1 MAEEEQRKLQEAQG
15 LAAAAKRKSE
25 EEAERLAREEGEHL
39 AQEQT
44 KRVAEADEA
53 ERSAQEQAQQEAA
66 LKAEEE
72 ERLAAE
78 QQRLKEEEAQRQVE
92 SAANEH
98 QRKVD
103 TLIAGFNADLDAFR
117 LTSPA
122 GNNALSKLQT
132 LLVLEPANP
141 FVNEGFEAIVGR
153 YIGLSRK
160 SSSAGQFDK
169 AETYLDKAATVFA
182 DSAALEAL
190 AKAEERKA
198 QEAAKAEEAAKAKLA
213 LATIPESAIEV
224 TKTGP
229 CSPRLLEPRPSAFPG
244 VVSSVYSHPA
254 FLNAPAP
261 KIKWAKYRSSSLINK
276 KATEEST
283 SRYLNRAGILGG
295 SLV

>member
-1 MAEEEQRKLQEAQG
+1 MAEAEET
-15 LAAAAKRKSE
+15 
-25 EEAERLAREEGEHL
+25 ERL
-39 AQEQT
+39 
-44 KRVAEADEA
+44 
-53 ERSAQEQAQQEAA
+53 AQEQAQQEAA

-78 QQRLKEEEAQRQVE
+78 QQRLKEEEAQRQTE
-92 SAANEH
+92 SAANEY

-103 TLIAGFNADLDAFR
+103 VLIAGFNADLDAFR

-132 LLVLEPANP
+132 LLVLDPANP

-153 YIGLSRK
+153 YVGLSRK

-182 DSAALEAL
+182 DSAALETAREELARLRQEAQARAALEAL

-198 QEAAKAEEAAKAKLA
+198 EEAAKAEQAAKTAQAKLA
-213 LATIPESAIEV
+213 TTPESTIEV

-229 CSPRLLEPRPSAFPG
+229 CSPRLLEPRPVHSLAWSP
-244 VVSSVYSHPA
+244 VS
-254 FLNAPAP
+254 
-261 KIKWAKYRSSSLINK
+261 IRTRRSSMRLHP
-276 KATEEST
+276 
-283 SRYLNRAGILGG
+283 R
-295 SLV
+295 

>member
-1 MAEEEQRKLQEAQG
+1 M
-15 LAAAAKRKSE
+15 
-25 EEAERLAREEGEHL
+25 
-39 AQEQT
+39 
-44 KRVAEADEA
+44 
-53 ERSAQEQAQQEAA
+53 
-66 LKAEEE
+66 
-72 ERLAAE
+72 
-78 QQRLKEEEAQRQVE
+78 KEEEAQRQVE

-229 CSPRLLEPRPSAFPG
+229 CSPRLLEPRPMCIPWRGLQCLFTPG
-244 VVSSVYSHPA
+244 IPQCAGTQDKMGEISVLFAHQQEGDGGVDQPVPEPRRDSWRLIGLSQA
-254 FLNAPAP
+254 
-261 KIKWAKYRSSSLINK
+261 AKADPCSC
-276 KATEEST
+276 
-283 SRYLNRAGILGG
+283 
-295 SLV
+295 